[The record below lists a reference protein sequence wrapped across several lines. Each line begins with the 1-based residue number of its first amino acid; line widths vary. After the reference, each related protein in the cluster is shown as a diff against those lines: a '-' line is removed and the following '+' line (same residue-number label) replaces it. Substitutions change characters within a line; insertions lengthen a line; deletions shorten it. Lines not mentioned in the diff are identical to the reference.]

1 MIIFLIS
8 HRIFLISHRIFLISH
23 RNNFSYFSSQP
34 YVVTT
39 HLTCLVETIQ
49 MKGRNLHFYTELV
62 KIIPYYHQIHPL
74 I

>member
-8 HRIFLISHRIFLISH
+8 HRIFLISHR
-23 RNNFSYFSSQP
+23 NFSYFSSQP

-39 HLTCLVETIQ
+39 HLNCLVETIQ
-49 MKGRNLHFYTELV
+49 MKGRNLHFYAELV